1 MCKGPS
7 VKRIDLTFHI
17 VAPSFTGCLSLG
29 KKVSVASS
37 PGLPVYKRADSHV
50 YLQELLNVRVIGAH
64 PRSCFP
70 VGNSHSWSSHDCPGV
85 RTRWFSFGNLFSCAA
100 CLPGPQHLF
109 LTVLARMFWGSCN
122 LVLRKD
128 LTTLTVHLKVS
139 HNRDDQWHL
148 GACFLNTKPVLA
160 KAASRSAPYGWFTK
174 RGD

>member
-70 VGNSHSWSSHDCPGV
+70 VGNSHS
-85 RTRWFSFGNLFSCAA
+85 
-100 CLPGPQHLF
+100 
-109 LTVLARMFWGSCN
+109 
-122 LVLRKD
+122 
-128 LTTLTVHLKVS
+128 
-139 HNRDDQWHL
+139 
-148 GACFLNTKPVLA
+148 
-160 KAASRSAPYGWFTK
+160 
-174 RGD
+174 